1 MDSLLLESSCA
12 IEVPVSAAGLSAWT
26 GHRPISSRETF
37 THGLTHDRRHRPFR
51 ADRRLARSDLR
62 LLPTHGFRRQDAPRR
77 PTALLFGRQKI
88 NVHEVDRT
96 FEPKAARPTPG
107 AGDFCLVTS
116 RPMAE
121 IVAHLHACGVAIE
134 EGPVA
139 RNGARGPMESVY
151 FRDPDGNLVE
161 VSRYREG

>member
-1 MDSLLLESSCA
+1 
-12 IEVPVSAAGLSAWT
+12 
-26 GHRPISSRETF
+26 
-37 THGLTHDRRHRPFR
+37 
-51 ADRRLARSDLR
+51 
-62 LLPTHGFRRQDAPRR
+62 
-77 PTALLFGRQKI
+77 
-88 NVHEVDRT
+88 
-96 FEPKAARPTPG
+96 
-107 AGDFCLVTS
+107 
-116 RPMAE
+116 MAE